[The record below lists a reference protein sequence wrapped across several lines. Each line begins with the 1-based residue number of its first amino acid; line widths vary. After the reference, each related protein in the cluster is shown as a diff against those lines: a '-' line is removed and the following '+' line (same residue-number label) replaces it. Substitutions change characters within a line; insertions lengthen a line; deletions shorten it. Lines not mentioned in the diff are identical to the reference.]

1 MPLVY
6 RDSMKLIL
14 LSGGLDSL
22 ACLAWAK
29 QRESSISAIFFD
41 YGQPAAV
48 RERAAS
54 RDIASRLQVPLTE
67 VRLPLTGGIVDPAA
81 DVAQATAC
89 VVPGRNVVMLTCAAA
104 ACHAAGGG
112 SVVIGCCKA
121 DAAAFP
127 DCRPETLARLEET
140 FALAGLRVAI
150 EAPMLRS
157 EKADVVRFLR
167 QQGLYELMAISSSC
181 YAGTDCGRCYACIT
195 KQKGIEEVK

>member
-1 MPLVY
+1 MN
-6 RDSMKLIL
+6 LIL

-54 RDIASRLQVPLTE
+54 QDIASRLRVPLTE
-67 VRLPLTGGIVDPAA
+67 VRLPLAGGIVDPAA
-81 DVAQATAC
+81 DVSIATAC
-89 VVPGRNVVMLTCAAA
+89 VVPGRNIVMLSYAAA
-104 ACHAAGGG
+104 VCHASGGG

-127 DCRPETLARLEET
+127 DCRPKTLEMLGKT
-140 FALAGLRVAI
+140 FALAGLKVTI
-150 EAPMLRS
+150 KAPMLRLD
-157 EKADVVRFLR
+157 KADVVRFLR
-167 QQGLYELMAISSSC
+167 QHGLDELMAISSSC
-181 YAGTDCGRCYACIT
+181 YAGIDCGRCHACVT
-195 KQKGIEEVK
+195 KKNGIEQAK